1 LELDKGF
8 DEEPYKTLI
17 VEALGS
23 RKNKVKLDLDVKK
36 LQAKYNNI
44 KQQWRKIRDK
54 QKNGSGLSASKIP
67 EWFEI
72 VNPVLADTNQ
82 TMENMFP
89 T

>member
-36 LQAKYNNI
+36 LRAKYNNI
-44 KQQWRKIRDK
+44 KQ
-54 QKNGSGLSASKIP
+54 
-67 EWFEI
+67 
-72 VNPVLADTNQ
+72 
-82 TMENMFP
+82 
-89 T
+89 